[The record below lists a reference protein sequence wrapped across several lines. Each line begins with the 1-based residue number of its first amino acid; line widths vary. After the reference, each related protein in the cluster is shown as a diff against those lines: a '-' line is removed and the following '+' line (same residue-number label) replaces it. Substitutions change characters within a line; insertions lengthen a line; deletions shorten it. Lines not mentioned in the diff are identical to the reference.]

1 MNIDPSKWQNGA
13 KVGTFEFSS
22 PGLYRK
28 DIYLCRCRIWKGRRH
43 SNTRLPATPS
53 PPPLFSSLR
62 SAMRSYCRRVTHPII
77 IIIIPFVWEN
87 VGALGEDG
95 TRSEQL
101 QPAEERRRTG
111 GKTPSAEACFVH
123 RQRQRAPCRE
133 AGREGGRV
141 GASAARSRML
151 PSLPVVG
158 CSCCEAASAIRRERR
173 AL

>member
-1 MNIDPSKWQNGA
+1 M
-13 KVGTFEFSS
+13 
-22 PGLYRK
+22 
-28 DIYLCRCRIWKGRRH
+28 CC
-43 SNTRLPATPS
+43 RLPMTDLERSLLAFKYFATP
-53 PPPLFSSLR
+53 PILPLSSSRLSSSVR

-87 VGALGEDG
+87 VGALGEDR

-151 PSLPVVG
+151 PSLPVVVG